1 MMVNISSC
9 SNTVNMLLI
18 IVTINGYYMVN
29 ILLIII
35 WLVVSTYPS
44 EKSWSESHLGWW
56 NSQLNGKIKLM
67 FQTTSQLL
75 ITINDYESPWVYQ
88 ITIGLFLLSYC
99 FSAYWVHVCPTFFF
113 LYWVYHTTM
122 KIAMNHYQS
131 LVITITPRKNA
142 IPKHQR
148 TRLWRPWSIL
158 ICAALRQGWKGCPCP
173 QLGGV
178 SMNRTC
184 TIYIYICIHM
194 YTHIKCIYIH
204 TIYIYMHT

>member
-1 MMVNISSC
+1 MTMNPLGC
-9 SNTVNMLLI
+9 TTLPLDCFYYR
-18 IVTINGYYMVN
+18 IVSQHIGY
-29 ILLIII
+29 
-35 WLVVSTYPS
+35 
-44 EKSWSESHLGWW
+44 
-56 NSQLNGKIKLM
+56 M
-67 FQTTSQLL
+67 FVQ
-75 ITINDYESPWVYQ
+75 P
-88 ITIGLFLLSYC
+88 
-99 FSAYWVHVCPTFFF
+99 FF

-184 TIYIYICIHM
+184 TIYIYVYICTHTHKMYIHTYHIYICIHN
-194 YTHIKCIYIH
+194 IYLLFVTLIQKQMSN
-204 TIYIYMHT
+204 I